1 MFRPHR
7 QGGGGEGGAQA
18 RTRKRRIRPASVL
31 ARARVREDE
40 DMRRAFSVLIVA
52 ALVGIGPAAAQTLSL
67 PPADPS
73 ISVVGEGI
81 VRGQPDMAVVTA
93 GVVSEAE
100 TAGAAL
106 GDNSAVMGRMSEAL
120 RGAGIDPRD
129 LQTAGFFVEPIWSQP
144 PRDFDG
150 SQPFE
155 PQIVG
160 YRVRNELTIR
170 IRNLSRTGAILDQLV
185 SLGANSIS
193 GPTFTVADPTPLED
207 QARRAAV
214 RDALRKGRLYAD
226 AASVPLGAILRIEE
240 NVFQRPQPMPMQAMA
255 REQAFDAAVPIEAGE
270 ITFEARVD
278 VTWRIGE

>member
-1 MFRPHR
+1 
-7 QGGGGEGGAQA
+7 
-18 RTRKRRIRPASVL
+18 
-31 ARARVREDE
+31 
-40 DMRRAFSVLIVA
+40 MRRAFSTLIIAVSLAGFAGA
-52 ALVGIGPAAAQTLSL
+52 ASAQTLDL
-67 PPADPS
+67 PTAEPS
-73 ISVVGEGI
+73 ISVTGEGI
-81 VRGQPDMAVVTA
+81 VRGQPDMAVITA

-106 GDNSAVMGRMSEAL
+106 GENSAAMARITDAL

-129 LQTAGFFVEPIWSQP
+129 LQTAGFFVEPVWSQP
-144 PRDFDG
+144 PPDSDG

-170 IRNLSRTGAILDQLV
+170 VRNLPRTGALLDQVV

-226 AASVPLGAILRIEE
+226 AANVPLGAILRIAE
-240 NVFQRPQPMPMQAMA
+240 NVFERPRPMPMAAMA
-255 REQAFDAAVPIEAGE
+255 REAAADAAVPIEVGE
-270 ITFEARVD
+270 IVFEARVD
-278 VTWRIGE
+278 VTWRIGG